1 MLAPATALKVNQSL
15 FTLFTIGMMFFPSEM
30 MQGYKGDPF
39 TGEDKT
45 LFMWFM
51 GLFGLQML
59 VAASTT
65 ANLSYDVQSNTQEVQ
80 CVSCLVYGLS
90 WLGFAVIDYGLI
102 DNLFGQAL
110 PASMPAESIMAN
122 AGLFTIIGLVSLAS
136 WATSGMTMPNFGALG
151 PKGPC
156 TKAAWAGIVGL
167 LPFAIGCAIFA
178 DEFLEMF
185 LPGVIGGLPDSARST
200 PMCMIIM
207 RRCGIMMF
215 SNIITSV
222 CIMSVGNEM
231 TTYRFLRV
239 MTYGNLVYLGYL
251 ARENP
256 LANATGWPTPMR
268 IPTTIQCVLVTFY
281 QAATLGSTDVQFVP
295 AAGDK
300 KKK

>member
-1 MLAPATALKVNQSL
+1 
-15 FTLFTIGMMFFPSEM
+15 
-30 MQGYKGDPF
+30 
-39 TGEDKT
+39 
-45 LFMWFM
+45 
-51 GLFGLQML
+51 
-59 VAASTT
+59 
-65 ANLSYDVQSNTQEVQ
+65 
-80 CVSCLVYGLS
+80 
-90 WLGFAVIDYGLI
+90 
-102 DNLFGQAL
+102 
-110 PASMPAESIMAN
+110 MPAESIMAN

-200 PMCMIIM
+200 PMCMIIL

-231 TTYRFLRV
+231 TTCGEPASVAPGICMRRNTTPLPRTQPWPMPRLSPSANCTPTLLCCSRRRV
-239 MTYGNLVYLGYL
+239 GPCLVSTRVSPYP
-251 ARENP
+251 RK
-256 LANATGWPTPMR
+256 TGS
-268 IPTTIQCVLVTFY
+268 F
-281 QAATLGSTDVQFVP
+281 A
-295 AAGDK
+295 
-300 KKK
+300 